1 MEEDGSVNIRRGI
14 AEALEVGA
22 ALLVRQLA
30 WGTSLTGRAVL
41 ASLDDDSPVRLTALA
56 TANGVSQPA
65 MTQLV
70 IRLKREGL
78 ATRLIDP
85 DDGRATLVAISEA
98 GSALR
103 TQLHQSL
110 DGRLVE
116 LLSTLSP
123 EEEAALGLAMRVA
136 LPLLRQLTGY
146 AAQQHNPPVAS

>member
-1 MEEDGSVNIRRGI
+1 
-14 AEALEVGA
+14 
-22 ALLVRQLA
+22 
-30 WGTSLTGRAVL
+30 
-41 ASLDDDSPVRLTALA
+41 LDDDSPVRLTALA

-70 IRLKREGL
+70 SRLEREGL

-110 DGRLVE
+110 DARLVE
-116 LLSTLSP
+116 LLSALSP

>member
-1 MEEDGSVNIRRGI
+1 MEERGSVDIRRGI

-41 ASLDDDSPVRLTALA
+41 ASLDDDSPVRLIALA

-70 IRLKREGL
+70 SRLEREGL

-85 DDGRATLVAISEA
+85 DDGRATLIAISEA

-110 DGRLVE
+110 DARLVE

-136 LPLLRQLTGY
+136 LPLLRQVTGY
-146 AAQQHNPPVAS
+146 AAQRHNPPVAS

>member
-70 IRLKREGL
+70 SRLEREGL

-110 DGRLVE
+110 DARLVE

>member
-1 MEEDGSVNIRRGI
+1 MEEDGSVDIRRGI

-70 IRLKREGL
+70 SRLEREGL

-110 DGRLVE
+110 DARLVE
-116 LLSTLSP
+116 LLSALSP

-146 AAQQHNPPVAS
+146 AAQRHNPPVAS

>member
-1 MEEDGSVNIRRGI
+1 MEEDGSVDIRRGI

-70 IRLKREGL
+70 SRLEREGL

>member
-1 MEEDGSVNIRRGI
+1 MDIRRGI

-70 IRLKREGL
+70 SRLEREGL

-110 DGRLVE
+110 DARLVE

-146 AAQQHNPPVAS
+146 AAQRHNPPVAS

>member
-1 MEEDGSVNIRRGI
+1 MEEDGSVDIRRGI

-70 IRLKREGL
+70 SRLEREGL

-110 DGRLVE
+110 DARLVE

-146 AAQQHNPPVAS
+146 AAQRHNPPVAS

>member
-1 MEEDGSVNIRRGI
+1 MEEDGSVDIRRGI
-14 AEALEVGA
+14 AEALEAGA

-70 IRLKREGL
+70 SRLEREGL

-103 TQLHQSL
+103 TQLHESL
-110 DGRLVE
+110 DARLVE

>member
-70 IRLKREGL
+70 SRLEREGL

>member
-1 MEEDGSVNIRRGI
+1 MEEDGSVDIRRGI

-70 IRLKREGL
+70 SRLEREGL

-110 DGRLVE
+110 DARLVE

>member
-70 IRLKREGL
+70 SRLEREGL

-116 LLSTLSP
+116 LLSTVSP

>member
-1 MEEDGSVNIRRGI
+1 MEEDGSVDIRRGI

-70 IRLKREGL
+70 SRLEREGL

-110 DGRLVE
+110 DARLVE
-116 LLSTLSP
+116 LLSALSP

-146 AAQQHNPPVAS
+146 AAQRHPPVAS